1 MSNARAHHTRASLDG
16 RDVRSEALPLDRHEE
31 RRRGVI
37 LLVGASVGIWAAIA
51 AAAWGALQTLVV

>member
-1 MSNARAHHTRASLDG
+1 MSNAIAHHDRANLDG

-37 LLVGASVGIWAAIA
+37 VVVTVSLGIWAAIA
-51 AAAWGALQTLVV
+51 AAAWGALQTAL